1 MTAGGRPAE
10 PEVIWSRPQRTGR
23 GPRPAHSRESIAA
36 EAVRVADALG
46 IEAVSMRRVASGI
59 GAGTMSL
66 YNYVPRKEDL
76 YELMVDAVSGEYE
89 FARPTG
95 DWRADMLALARQTRA
110 LMHRHPWLPGLLSPV
125 YGFSPNALR
134 YLEHSL
140 DCLAPLEVP
149 DAEKLELVAAV
160 NGTVA
165 TYVTGEL
172 ALAERARSLPWS
184 EAQEQAVRT
193 AWLGSCLAT
202 GQYPRLA
209 AAVTAGGPVPGAG
222 LDMAAVF
229 DRTLM
234 RLLGAWDPGAASG
247 AGPAS
252 DPPS

>member
-10 PEVIWSRPQRTGR
+10 PEVIWSRPQRAGR
-23 GPRPAHSRESIAA
+23 GPRPAHSRESIAS
-36 EAVRVADALG
+36 EAVRIADAEG
-46 IEAVSMRRVASGI
+46 IEALSMRRVAAGI

-89 FARPTG
+89 LTPPTG
-95 DWRADMLALARQTRA
+95 DWQADLLALARQTRA
-110 LMHRHPWLPGLLSPV
+110 LMHRHPWLPGLLTPV

-140 DCLAPLEVP
+140 DCLAPLEVA
-149 DAEKLELVAAV
+149 DAEKLELVAAI

-165 TYVTGEL
+165 TYVGGEL

-184 EAQEQAVRT
+184 EEQEQGVRA
-193 AWLGSCLAT
+193 AWLGSRLAT

-209 AAVTAGGPVPGAG
+209 AALAGGGPVPGTG
-222 LDMAAVF
+222 LDMDAVF
-229 DRTLM
+229 DRSVS
-234 RLLGAWDPGAASG
+234 RLLGAWAQ
-247 AGPAS
+247 
-252 DPPS
+252 